1 MSDEPKSTEEQN
13 VKIDAIVGSEALGSA
28 HSGREE
34 HSGQNAPKPAD
45 GLKDLL
51 ADNKPSDL

>member
-13 VKIDAIVGSEALGSA
+13 VKIDAIVGDEALGYTG
-28 HSGREE
+28 SGREE
-34 HSGQNAPKPAD
+34 HSGENSPNPPGELGD
-45 GLKDLL
+45 EL